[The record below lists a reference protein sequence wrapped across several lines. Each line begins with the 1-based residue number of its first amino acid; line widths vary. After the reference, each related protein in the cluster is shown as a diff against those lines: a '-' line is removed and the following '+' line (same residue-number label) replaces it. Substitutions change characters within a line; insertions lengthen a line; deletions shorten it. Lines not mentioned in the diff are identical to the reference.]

1 MRKVKNLITCAVAC
15 GILLTGTIVN
25 AKSLSESFSGSSNY
39 TCTYVNPK
47 TNMYTY
53 KKTSTAKTSGYSG
66 LHYVRAY
73 IGGNSSSAK
82 GAVAD
87 SGKVWKRGDNIAR
100 AYCTRKIPESMLAF
114 RSTYFETAYA
124 KYGVNN

>member
-1 MRKVKNLITCAVAC
+1 M
-15 GILLTGTIVN
+15 LTGTIVN

-39 TCTYVNPK
+39 TCTYVNTK

-87 SGKVWKRGDNIAR
+87 SGKVWKRGVAK
-100 AYCTRKIPESMLAF
+100 CFRKPGLHRRLRRF
-114 RSTYFETAYA
+114 RGFTFY
-124 KYGVNN
+124 